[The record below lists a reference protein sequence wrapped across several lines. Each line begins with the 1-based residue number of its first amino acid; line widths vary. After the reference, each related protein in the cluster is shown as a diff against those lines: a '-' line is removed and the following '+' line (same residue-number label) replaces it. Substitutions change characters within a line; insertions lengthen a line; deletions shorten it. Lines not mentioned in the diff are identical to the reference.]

1 MWEKKGAVEAKEGCW
16 RDTSAAEEVV
26 VQVESLL
33 TPGCYIS
40 CTRLELLLGAGP
52 NTVNTAQAP
61 PT

>member
-1 MWEKKGAVEAKEGCW
+1 MLA
-16 RDTSAAEEVV
+16 RTSAAEEVV

-40 CTRLELLLGAGP
+40 CTRLELLLGVGP